1 MPEQIKSIAAI
12 NAEAKCAALK
22 YSDINDAC
30 PYPFGSDSA
39 HAFKAAFY
47 SERAR
52 IAQHMSKP
60 VKEGVAA

>member
-1 MPEQIKSIAAI
+1 MPEQIKPIAAI
-12 NAEAKCAALK
+12 QREAKAAALK

-39 HAFKAAFY
+39 HAFKAAFNA
-47 SERAR
+47 ERAA